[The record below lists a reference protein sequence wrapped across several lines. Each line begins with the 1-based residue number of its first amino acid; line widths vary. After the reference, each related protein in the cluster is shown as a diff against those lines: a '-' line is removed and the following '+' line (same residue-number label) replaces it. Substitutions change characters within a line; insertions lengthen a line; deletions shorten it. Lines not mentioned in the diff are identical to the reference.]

1 MILVYS
7 FSQLLSF
14 SKVSFGP
21 LMKNSFIHFADLK
34 FQKVAVAELSAKK
47 LQIIPFCQ
55 VEHADALSLVIEDSC
70 KQNVSVW
77 SV

>member
-21 LMKNSFIHFADLK
+21 LMKNSVIHFADLK
-34 FQKVAVAELSAKK
+34 FQQVAVAELSAKK

-55 VEHADALSLVIEDSC
+55 VERADVLSLVIKDSC